1 MFSYEFFGIFKNTY
15 LYLFLFLFFCSW
27 LAANGSLIFAGQTT
41 DLNIWWK
48 KVLYESCIIEIL
60 IWFQVSQNSKENT
73 CVRIKKEV
81 QAQVLS
87 CEFCEIIKSTLFIEH
102 PWTTAY
108 DIIFFQFFWS
118 GNFEKVARKSPSW
131 YLLVQSQP
139 WNHQNNIYLSKYLYI
154 FIDVVLVSLSLT
166 LTRFHKLFWCFHSC
180 FEQATAY
187 RHAILPISSRVAC
200 VGFAILL

>member
-1 MFSYEFFGIFKNTY
+1 MACCERKSNICRTNNWFKYLVKESTLWKLHNRNSYLISSLTELKGKHLCQNQKRGSGTGAFS
-15 LYLFLFLFFCSW
+15 W
-27 LAANGSLIFAGQTT
+27 
-41 DLNIWWK
+41 
-48 KVLYESCIIEIL
+48 IL
-60 IWFQVSQNSKENT
+60 
-73 CVRIKKEV
+73 R
-81 QAQVLS
+81 
-87 CEFCEIIKSTLFIEH
+87 IIKSTLFIEH

-200 VGFAILL
+200 VGFAILF